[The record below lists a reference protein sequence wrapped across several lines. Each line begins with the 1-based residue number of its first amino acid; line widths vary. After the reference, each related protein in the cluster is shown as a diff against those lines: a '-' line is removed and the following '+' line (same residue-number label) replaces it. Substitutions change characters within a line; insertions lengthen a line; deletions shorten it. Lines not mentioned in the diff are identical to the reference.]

1 MPDAG
6 FIRWVGELARRHTRQ
21 LAAIARA
28 EGLSSTDALDAV
40 QEGLHTF
47 LKIPHARDLALE
59 AEESARLLAVVV
71 RNTARNMRRRHH
83 RARPHDDVDEVALV
97 DDGPSVEELLTRAEE
112 HVRLRGCVD
121 MLGQLQRR
129 VITLRMLEEA
139 SGDAVA
145 RELDLRAGHVAVLLH
160 RAKKAIERC
169 LLE

>member
-1 MPDAG
+1 MSDAG
-6 FIRWVGELARRHTRQ
+6 FIHWVGELARRHTRQ
-21 LAAIARA
+21 LAALARA
-28 EGLSSTDALDAV
+28 EGLSATDALDAV

-47 LKIPHARDLALE
+47 LTIPHARDLAQE
-59 AEESARLLAVVV
+59 AEDSARLLTVVV

-83 RARPHDDVDEVALV
+83 RALSHDEGELVGLV
-97 DDGPSVEELLTRAEE
+97 DDVPPVEELLAQAEE

-139 SGDAVA
+139 SGEAVA
-145 RELDLRAGHVAVLLH
+145 RELDLRPGHVAVLLY

-169 LLE
+169 LIE